1 MLQDGSQAPLG
12 SSLDDPK
19 VQAGLITAALISG
32 FSKGGPGPA
41 ASTLPGNLLEMHMLG
56 PNCRST
62 ESETLGLGSAI
73 CALTSPPPGHFDAH
87 SSFRGLPCSD
97 GKESTCNVG
106 DLGSIPELG
115 RSPGE
120 GIATHSS
127 ILAWRILM
135 DRVAWWATVHCITK
149 SDTTEQLSTAQHVY
163 RYL

>member
-73 CALTSPPPGHFDAH
+73 CALTSPPTGHFDAH

-120 GIATHSS
+120 GKSYLIQYSGLKNSGRTESDLIERFS
-127 ILAWRILM
+127 LSWLFSLGNEL
-135 DRVAWWATVHCITK
+135 TK
-149 SDTTEQLSTAQHVY
+149 
-163 RYL
+163 

>member
-1 MLQDGSQAPLG
+1 MVHG
-12 SSLDDPK
+12 
-19 VQAGLITAALISG
+19 TAT
-32 FSKGGPGPA
+32 
-41 ASTLPGNLLEMHMLG
+41 STLPGNLLEMHMLG

-120 GIATHSS
+120 GKSYLIQYSGLKNSGRTESDLIERFS
-127 ILAWRILM
+127 LSWLFSLGNEL
-135 DRVAWWATVHCITK
+135 TK
-149 SDTTEQLSTAQHVY
+149 
-163 RYL
+163 